1 MAERQQGGRRTPRSP
16 APVSGPG
23 SLSQRTDGG
32 PQQVQPSV
40 SGMPYGENQELEEM
54 QSAAPLSAS
63 SSAQSPRAR
72 QRQARSTGRK
82 AGDMGATPLMSP
94 TQRPD
99 EPITDGAP
107 FGPGAGPNTLPNS
120 KEQASRDAQMIAK
133 YLPDLM
139 QMAEAPDTPDGFKR
153 FVRYLRNVSR

>member
-1 MAERQQGGRRTPRSP
+1 MAERQGGMRRPANP

-32 PQQVQPSV
+32 PQQVMSDV

-54 QSAAPLSAS
+54 QSAAPMSAS
-63 SSAQSPRAR
+63 GQTTARASRGRAR
-72 QRQARSTGRK
+72 GGQAPK
-82 AGDMGATPLMSP
+82 MAPLMSP
-94 TQRPD
+94 TQRPN
-99 EPITDGAP
+99 EPVTDGAT

-153 FVRYLRNVSR
+153 FVRYLRNASR

>member
-54 QSAAPLSAS
+54 QSAAPMSAS
-63 SSAQSPRAR
+63 GQATARASRGRARGGQSPKM
-72 QRQARSTGRK
+72 S
-82 AGDMGATPLMSP
+82 PLMSP
-94 TQRPD
+94 TQRPN
-99 EPITDGAP
+99 EPVTDGAT

-120 KEQASRDAQMIAK
+120 KEQASRDAQMISK

-153 FVRYLRNVSR
+153 FVRYLRNASR